1 MADTIKK
8 STEGY
13 GYKYADLAEIHKYL
27 ESAGKSYYQYITINE
42 QGIERIFTK
51 RDDMDEPIP
60 GCKVPQATLSG
71 KSNPAQEYGSALT
84 YARRYSLLMAY
95 GLATEDDD
103 AESLTRGGSSTNRKS
118 ASTANSKGSTAQ
130 NSASTELKEWQK
142 KIEDYAHAHS
152 MTVREIMKDYNL
164 SGCRD
169 PKRLEEVY
177 KDLTSASTANPNA
190 EQMPDFAA
198 IDEPVPFD

>member
-1 MADTIKK
+1 MADRIKK
-8 STEGY
+8 NSDGY

-27 ESAGKSYYQYITINE
+27 EENRKSYYQYIEIHD
-42 QGIERIFTK
+42 GIEQIFTK

-103 AESLTRGGSSTNRKS
+103 AESLTQSTNQRP
-118 ASTANSKGSTAQ
+118 STKRAPSNRNEQTDRITSMIA
-130 NSASTELKEWQK
+130 AYAKE
-142 KIEDYAHAHS
+142 HGMS
-152 MTVREIMKDYNL
+152 MSEIAKDYKLNNQTATAE
-164 SGCRD
+164 
-169 PKRLEEVY
+169 RLQEVY
-177 KDLTSASTANPNA
+177 DDLTSASTANSNA
-190 EQMPDFAA
+190 STPPDFAEV
-198 IDEPVPFD
+198 DEPAPFN